1 MESGNVTCNERI
13 NAINLAEEVKE
24 LNWNK
29 TLSELEEKVKNGTA
43 TFNKRI
49 DAMDQTHQKLIE
61 SAKELEKKVEQMRE
75 SMDKFKND

>member
-1 MESGNVTCNERI
+1 MTCNERI

-29 TLSELEEKVKNGTA
+29 TLSELEEKVKNGTV

-75 SMDKFKND
+75 KMDKFKND

>member
-1 MESGNVTCNERI
+1 MTCNERI
-13 NAINLAEEVKE
+13 NAINLTEAVKE
-24 LNWNK
+24 HSWNNK
-29 TLSELEEKVKNGTA
+29 LSELEEKVENGTA

-75 SMDKFKND
+75 RMDKFKND

>member
-24 LNWNK
+24 HSWNK

-49 DAMDQTHQKLIE
+49 EAMDQTHQKLIE
-61 SAKELEKKVEQMRE
+61 SANELEKKVVQMSER
-75 SMDKFKND
+75 MDKFKND

>member
-1 MESGNVTCNERI
+1 MFSDILELTEIILQMESGNVTCNERI

-24 LNWNK
+24 HSWNK

-49 DAMDQTHQKLIE
+49 EAMAFPSTLLLH
-61 SAKELEKKVEQMRE
+61 M
-75 SMDKFKND
+75 F

>member
-1 MESGNVTCNERI
+1 MESGNVNCNERI

-29 TLSELEEKVKNGTA
+29 TLSELKEKVMNGTA

-61 SAKELEKKVEQMRE
+61 SVKELEKKVEQMRE
-75 SMDKFKND
+75 RMDRLKND